1 MRVLTHSPLPLPLP
15 ASHSHSHSPSPPTP
29 TPTFLPPSSQSHS
42 PPTHTPVASHS
53 HSSLLPVSHSQSP
66 PSRLPVA
73 SQSHSPPSP
82 TRLPLTLPSPPSL
95 LPVSSQ
101 SPLAT
106 VCVKYLVL
114 QTVGPLLGLTAQNVR
129 QEDGSRASLEAVF
142 QAVDSDNSKSISKV
156 HRCIILVES
165 ERLIGCCD
173 RVNGCRTSAVL
184 QQRTHQESS

>member
-15 ASHSHSHSPSPPTP
+15 VSHSHSHSHSPPTP
-29 TPTFLPPSSQSHS
+29 TPTFLPLSSQSHS

-73 SQSHSPPSP
+73 SQSHSPPTHTPVSSQ
-82 TRLPLTLPSPPSL
+82 SPPSL